1 MITIYHLGV
10 SQSDRIV
17 WQMEE
22 LGLPYDLVWFD
33 RGPDGLMPPEYRA
46 LHPAATAP
54 VIKDGE
60 RLITESAAILEYV
73 SQRYAGG
80 KLSVP
85 PAADNYPDYLYW
97 MHFNNNLQGLFF
109 ATLAMGDTGTE
120 RGRAF
125 VKRRTDTYYGYMNQR
140 LGDCDYLAGDAF
152 TNADIMVTFNVTSLP
167 MFGGQDIAKDYPNIT
182 AYVDRIKQ
190 RPAYVKAMAIA
201 GPGAKRP

>member
-1 MITIYHLGV
+1 M
-10 SQSDRIV
+10 
-17 WQMEE
+17 
-22 LGLPYDLVWFD
+22 
-33 RGPDGLMPPEYRA
+33 
-46 LHPAATAP
+46 
-54 VIKDGE
+54 
-60 RLITESAAILEYV
+60 
-73 SQRYAGG
+73 
-80 KLSVP
+80 P

-109 ATLAMGDTGTE
+109 ATLAMGDTGTD

-140 LGDCDYLAGDAF
+140 LGDYDHLAGDEF

-190 RPAYVKAMAIA
+190 RPAYLQAMAIA
-201 GPGAKRP
+201 GPGAKRPA